1 MPKQPEGSHFQA
13 VLWRHAGKH
22 IQVKM
27 EHMLASSTNKEKVV
41 EMEITSANENFVC
54 NFFTFD
60 VLKF

>member
-1 MPKQPEGSHFQA
+1 MPKQQKGSHCPA
-13 VLWRHAGKH
+13 VSWQPAGNYT
-22 IQVKM
+22 QVKM

-41 EMEITSANENFVC
+41 EMRITSANENFVC